1 LSRGTRRAV
10 AALGVLALLAAVALF
25 AFANL
30 ACPADLPSQPCPA
43 AGINRLVIIALAATT
58 ASLVIGPLAFLAEFV
73 LRRRIVYRGAWVR
86 ATRRGVL
93 VGATIVT
100 LAGLRL
106 GGALTVP
113 VVIFVVL
120 LAAAAEWF
128 AVRRL
133 DVP

>member
-1 LSRGTRRAV
+1 MSQGTRRAV
-10 AALGVLALLAAVALF
+10 AVLGLLAVLAAVALL
-25 AFANL
+25 ALANL

-43 AGINRLVIIALAATT
+43 AGPTRLV
-58 ASLVIGPLAFLAEFV
+58 VIGLASITATRVVVPLAFLAEFV
-73 LRRRIVYRGAWVR
+73 LRRRIVYRGAWGR
-86 ATRRGVL
+86 AARRGLL
-93 VGATIVT
+93 VGVAVVT

-113 VVIFVVL
+113 VAIFVVL

-133 DVP
+133 DLP